1 MRMVLRKHWTILAC
15 LGWLSSASGDFS
27 PSRQWLQSSGN
38 PNTFRSLGA
47 RQFLSEPPQQFRR
60 HRLSNCLRVLSLRG
74 GANAEPKVKPLL
86 LPVDRLPYLH
96 LEPRTE
102 PRVNHA
108 GRTAPSRMSDVT
120 PAHIKALEFLLLD
133 GPRAMQTLL
142 GAALLVEA
150 LLFMLAD
157 APSSGSRYFQLCA
170 ALACVR
176 NVVEFA
182 RRAGAIG
189 LNVQG
194 DGLLRTQAKLT
205 ALARSAAAKYA
216 FFGLFLLLFRHL
228 FTTTVAA
235 AGGAT
240 GGTATAAPGA
250 ALLDYLQ
257 LPRLSLLPLLS
268 RELVHLGWC
277 VRDGLQWM
285 EATEATTA
293 EDDDRELLDGEKS
306 APGHWAASAMRH
318 AGGASAAVLCGRTP
332 SQFKALSDEKQAA
345 LLSKRTLQLNT
356 ALEAALF
363 CALAMRRGAF
373 PTSAH
378 KALCLFV
385 LLRILL
391 ADAWAQPVAYLRE
404 LAPFVATTSSKSRGE
419 EGSDKTRASKSDSD
433 FLRDLDLGTPDAP
446 SNEVEEAD
454 ERSNESSGSE
464 GSETSASDSSE
475 ASDSE
480 SDSD

>member
-1 MRMVLRKHWTILAC
+1 MVLRKHWTILAC
-15 LGWLSSASGDFS
+15 LGCISSSSGDVS
-27 PSRQWLQSSGN
+27 SSSRKWLHISNPSIAGSLSALPSQSD
-38 PNTFRSLGA
+38 
-47 RQFLSEPPQQFRR
+47 PPQRIRQCQLPNFVRT
-60 HRLSNCLRVLSLRG
+60 LNLRG

-86 LPVDRLPYLH
+86 LPVERLPYLH

-102 PRVNHA
+102 PRPDHA
-108 GRTAPSRMSDVT
+108 GRATPSQVSDAT

-157 APSSGSRYFQLCA
+157 SPSSGSRYFQLCA

-216 FFGLFLLLFRHL
+216 FFALFLLLFRRL
-228 FTTTVAA
+228 FSTTETAASGALGGTTTAS
-235 AGGAT
+235 
-240 GGTATAAPGA
+240 APGA
-250 ALLDYLQ
+250 ALLNDLQ

-285 EATEATTA
+285 EVSEAAAA
-293 EDDDRELLDGEKS
+293 EVDDGEVS
-306 APGHWAASAMRH
+306 AGEGGAHGNWAASAMRYT
-318 AGGASAAVLCGRTP
+318 GGVTAAVLCGRTP
-332 SQFKALSDEKQAA
+332 GQFKALSDKKQAA
-345 LLSKRTLQLNT
+345 LLSKRTLQANT
-356 ALEAALF
+356 ALESVLF
-363 CALAMRRGAF
+363 CALALQRGVF

-391 ADAWAQPVAYLRE
+391 ADAWAQPVAFLRE
-404 LAPFVATTSSKSRGE
+404 LAPFVATTSSKSRGD
-419 EGSDKTRASKSDSD
+419 EGGGKTSASKSDSD
-433 FLRDLDLGTPDAP
+433 FLRNLELDTSGAA
-446 SNEVEEAD
+446 SNNVDEVDEEST
-454 ERSNESSGSE
+454 ELSGSE
-464 GSETSASDSSE
+464 GSELSGSGTYDAT
-475 ASDSE
+475 DSE
-480 SDSD
+480 SESE

>member
-1 MRMVLRKHWTILAC
+1 MVLRKHWTILAC
-15 LGWLSSASGDFS
+15 LGWISSSSGDVS
-27 PSRQWLQSSGN
+27 SSSRKWLHTSNPSIAGSLSALPSQSD
-38 PNTFRSLGA
+38 
-47 RQFLSEPPQQFRR
+47 PPQRIRQCQ
-60 HRLSNCLRVLSLRG
+60 LSNFVRTLNLRG

-86 LPVDRLPYLH
+86 MPVERLPYLH

-102 PRVNHA
+102 PRPDHA
-108 GRTAPSRMSDVT
+108 GRATPSQVSDAT

-142 GAALLVEA
+142 GAALVIEA

-157 APSSGSRYFQLCA
+157 SPSSGSRYFQLCA

-216 FFGLFLLLFRHL
+216 SFALFLLLFRRL
-228 FTTTVAA
+228 FSTSETAA
-235 AGGAT
+235 SGAL
-240 GGTATAAPGA
+240 GGTTAASAGA
-250 ALLDYLQ
+250 ALLNDLK

-285 EATEATTA
+285 EVSEAAAA
-293 EDDDRELLDGEKS
+293 EVDDGEVS
-306 APGHWAASAMRH
+306 AGEGGAHGNWAASAMRYT
-318 AGGASAAVLCGRTP
+318 GGVTAAVVCGRTP
-332 SQFKALSDEKQAA
+332 GQFKALSDEKQAA
-345 LLSKRTLQLNT
+345 LLSKRTLQVNT
-356 ALEAALF
+356 ALESVLF
-363 CALAMRRGAF
+363 CALVLQRGVF

-391 ADAWAQPVAYLRE
+391 ADAWAQPVAFLRE
-404 LAPFVATTSSKSRGE
+404 LAPFVATTSSKSRGD
-419 EGSDKTRASKSDSD
+419 EGSGKTSASKSDSD
-433 FLRDLDLGTPDAP
+433 FLRDLELDISGAAG
-446 SNEVEEAD
+446 NNAD
-454 ERSNESSGSE
+454 EEDEESTEFSGRKGRELSGS
-464 GSETSASDSSE
+464 GTHGAT
-475 ASDSE
+475 DSE
-480 SDSD
+480 SELG